1 MTTEPSRSI
10 PAAEFDALK
19 SELKALKELV
29 AKLQSRMEQ
38 IEDEMTALRNMI

>member
-1 MTTEPSRSI
+1 MTTEPSRSVQ
-10 PAAEFDALK
+10 AADFEALK

-38 IEDEMTALRNMI
+38 IEDELTALRNMI